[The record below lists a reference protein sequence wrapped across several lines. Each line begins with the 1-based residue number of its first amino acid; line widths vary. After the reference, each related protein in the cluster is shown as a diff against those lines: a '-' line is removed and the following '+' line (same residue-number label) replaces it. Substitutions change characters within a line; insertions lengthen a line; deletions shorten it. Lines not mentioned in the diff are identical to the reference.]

1 MRVLKLTALVVLIA
15 LSSCKKEALPPNEE
29 ELITTV
35 VIELTDNQGVKST
48 FSFKDLDGEGGN
60 APSQFDPIVLGL
72 NRTYSG
78 KVKFLN
84 ESVSPADDITAEI
97 LAEADDHQLY
107 FTPSTS
113 NLAVSILDKDTKNL
127 PLGLNSTWTTTAAA
141 TGTLNVTL
149 KHKPGIKAANDP
161 VSKGET
167 DVSLDFQLTIR

>member
-1 MRVLKLTALVVLIA
+1 MRVLKLTALVVLIV
-15 LSSCKKEALPPNEE
+15 LSSCKKDALPPNEE

-72 NRTYSG
+72 NKTYSG

-84 ESVSPADDITAEI
+84 ESVSPAEDITVEI
-97 LAEADDHQLY
+97 SAEAVDHQVY
-107 FTPSTS
+107 FTPAGVPITPS
-113 NLAVSILDKDTKNL
+113 NLNLDSKGL
-127 PLGLNSTWTTTAAA
+127 PLGITSTWQTGAAA
-141 TGTLNVTL
+141 KGTLTITL
-149 KHKPGIKAANDP
+149 KHKPGTKAAGDP

-167 DVSLDFQLTIR
+167 DVEVAFGVRIK